1 MGFGKLLKGVGKAV
15 KAAGKVGNIP
25 IVGNVLKAVPGVG
38 TALSLAGAASG
49 AYQLLG
55 GGGGGGG
62 MPAMPQSFGSFPAL
76 PGSASAPAVV
86 GSRGIFQ
93 NDPNIA
99 KALEPWAISKTNLR
113 TGYRSP
119 VKGYVIVRDVN
130 GDPYALP
137 KFLAKKYAG
146 YKESKKPPISV
157 GDWEAVKRAD
167 RTIKSVRKMMT
178 TMTRVDK
185 AVSNGKVKVKGKAK

>member
-1 MGFGKLLKGVGKAV
+1 MAFGKLLKGVS
-15 KAAGKVGNIP
+15 KVVRTVSKVSNIP
-25 IVGNVLKAVPGVG
+25 VVGNVIKAVPGVG
-38 TALSLAGAASG
+38 TAVSLIGAGVG
-49 AYQLLG
+49 AYNLLGGG

-62 MPAMPQSFGSFPAL
+62 MPALPSGGFPAL
-76 PGSASAPAVV
+76 PGTAGSSPVV
-86 GSRGIFQ
+86 GNRGWLQ

-99 KALEPWAISKTNLR
+99 AALEPWAISRANLKTA
-113 TGYRSP
+113 YRSP
-119 VKGYVIVRDVN
+119 IKGYVVVYDKN

-167 RTIKSVRKMMT
+167 RTIKSVRKIMT

-185 AVSNGKVKVKGKAK
+185 AVSNGKVKVKAKAK